1 MCFIHFIRFIRF
13 LHSIRVISFIHC
25 IHSFHSPGLVFG
37 PPAGWLAA
45 TLAARRPAGWLST
58 TLAGCMVGSW
68 FLTGCLPLCGGWVAV
83 AWLQLAAA
91 VASWFG
97 WLGLWPAGGPGKTDH
112 HRDKGAQ
119 PTRPR
124 TAGGRSVLKDL
135 GRSQAKTDHQREN
148 SCRNLFRRIWA
159 PEARST
165 QGDPFR
171 RIWVAQRPQGA
182 TLNNN
187 NAADVRFEGFRP
199 LGSGNGAQTQKK
211 VHTSQTKKGFPT

>member
-1 MCFIHFIRFIRF
+1 M
-13 LHSIRVISFIHC
+13 
-25 IHSFHSPGLVFG
+25 VFG
-37 PPAGWLAA
+37 PPAGRPTGWLPRW
-45 TLAARRPAGWLST
+45 LPAGR
-58 TLAGCMVGSW
+58 LAGCLPRCPVWWVG
-68 FLTGCLPLCGGWVAV
+68 GCR
-83 AWLQLAAA
+83 LAS
-91 VASWFG
+91 ASWLALFV
-97 WLGLWPAGGPGKTDH
+97 AGQTDH

-124 TAGGRSVLKDL
+124 TAGEI

-159 PEARST
+159 PGARST

-187 NAADVRFEGFRP
+187 NAADVRFEGFWP

-211 VHTSQTKKGFPT
+211 KVHSSQTKQQHPIKRTPVTAPKDFQRKLIVVF

>member
-13 LHSIRVISFIHC
+13 IQAFVSLVSFIAF
-25 IHSFHSPGLVFG
+25 IHFIRRAWFLARQP
-37 PPAGWLAA
+37 AA

-58 TLAGCMVGSW
+58 TLPCVV
-68 FLTGCLPLCGGWVAV
+68 GGWLSLGFSLPPR
-83 AWLQLAAA
+83 WLA
-91 VASWFG
+91 G

-148 SCRNLFRRIWA
+148 SCRNLCPRIWA

-199 LGSGNGAQTQKK
+199 LGSGNGAQTQQKK
-211 VHTSQTKKGFPT
+211 YTPARQNNNIQSKVCFPKRLEHQ